1 MSRHIVDFRAGS
13 RKGAAIGE
21 AEDLSVSDKTLDVD
35 KGTVR
40 RRLYSVS
47 VGSKTVWQ
55 TRGRFSS
62 VEVLDV
68 GAYRCLRIGDDT
80 QLTQGYMH
88 RRNPLDFRSEYLRQQ
103 IAASVGVE
111 APLRALCLGLGV
123 GAVPRLLRAL
133 YPQIAVDAVE
143 LEPAVVEAAKRHFGL
158 QTNRHL
164 QIHEADARQFVRRS
178 DVDARYDLVFVD
190 CYDSRAIPDALRRS
204 DFYDDLVACVR
215 PNGLLSANIVQGRLG
230 ALSVITHC
238 QDRLHS
244 PWAIAAPTKT
254 NCAIFGGRTDPLLRQ
269 ELLRR
274 AQALDALRRLPF
286 RLETE
291 IRRAVPL
298 NEFRPRRQRRR

>member
-1 MSRHIVDFRAGS
+1 MRPV
-13 RKGAAIGE
+13 GAAVERDEGPAHLRHAVGFGQSMNSEE
-21 AEDLSVSDKTLDVD
+21 AAQVL
-35 KGTVR
+35 
-40 RRLYSVS
+40 

-55 TRGRFSS
+55 TRGRFTS

-88 RRNPLDFRSEYLRQQ
+88 RTNPLDFRSEYLRQQ
-103 IAASVGVE
+103 LAASVGAE

-164 QIHEADARQFVRRS
+164 RVHEADARQFVRRL
-178 DVDARYDLVFVD
+178 DVRAHYDLVFVD
-190 CYDSRAIPDALRRS
+190 CFDSRAIPDALRRS
-204 DFYDDLVACVR
+204 DFYDDLIACVR
-215 PNGLLSANIVQGRLG
+215 PNGILSANIVQGRLG
-230 ALSVITHC
+230 ALSVLAHC
-238 QDRLHS
+238 QDRLLS
-244 PWAIAAPTKT
+244 PWAIAAPTKS
-254 NCAIFGGRTDPLLRQ
+254 NCAIFGGRTDPKLRP
-269 ELLRR
+269 ELIQR
-274 AQALDALRRLPF
+274 AQAHDALRRLPF
-286 RLETE
+286 KLENE

-298 NEFRPRRQRRR
+298 SEFRPRRADRR